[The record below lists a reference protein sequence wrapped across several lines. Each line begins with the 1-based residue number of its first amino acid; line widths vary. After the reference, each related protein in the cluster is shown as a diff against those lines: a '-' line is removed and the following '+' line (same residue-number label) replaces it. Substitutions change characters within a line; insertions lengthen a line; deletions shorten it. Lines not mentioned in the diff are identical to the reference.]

1 MLMIR
6 GIIRVA
12 LQVLVLGALLFLPI
26 GTWQWP
32 RALQFLVGMGSLSL
46 IATIAMARW
55 SPASLEARVKKGAT
69 KNQPRADR
77 LATLFL
83 ALFHIAWF
91 ILIPNDVFR
100 WKLLPAP
107 PIEAAGLGAVLFLF
121 GYGIMLTAVWQNAF
135 ATPIVGD
142 QSERDQILV
151 DTGLYG
157 HVRHPLYLGHL
168 FFLLGLTLW
177 LESYLALLLV
187 PLVFAPVIARILI
200 EEKTLVETLPG
211 YSGYWTRVPYR
222 LIPWVW

>member
-6 GIIRVA
+6 GVIRVGI
-12 LQVLVLGALLFLPI
+12 QVLVLGAVLFLPI

-32 RALQFLVGMGSLSL
+32 RALQFLVVMGSLSL
-46 IATIAMARW
+46 ISTVAMARW

-91 ILIPNDVFR
+91 VLIPNDVFR
-100 WKLLPAP
+100 WQLFPKP
-107 PIEAAGLGAVLFLF
+107 PIGMAILGAALFLT
-121 GYGIMLTAVWQNAF
+121 GYGIMLTALWQNAF

-142 QSERDQILV
+142 QTERKQVLI
-151 DTGLYG
+151 DTGIYDR
-157 HVRHPLYLGHL
+157 VRHPMYLGHL
-168 FFLLGLTLW
+168 LFLLGIPLW

-187 PLVFAPVIARILI
+187 PLVFAPMFARILI
-200 EEKTLVETLPG
+200 EEKSLVEKLPG
-211 YSGYWTRVPYR
+211 YSGYKTRVPFR
-222 LIPWVW
+222 LIPFVW

>member
-32 RALQFLVGMGSLSL
+32 RALQFLVVMGSLSL
-46 IATIAMARW
+46 ISTVAMARMA
-55 SPASLEARVKKGAT
+55 PASLEARVKKGAT

-91 ILIPNDVFR
+91 VLIPNDVFR
-100 WKLLPAP
+100 WQLFPKP
-107 PIEAAGLGAVLFLF
+107 PIGMAVLGAALFLT

-142 QSERDQILV
+142 QSERDQTLI
-151 DTGLYG
+151 DTGIYG
-157 HVRHPLYLGHL
+157 RVRHPMYLGHL
-168 FFLLGLTLW
+168 FFLLGLALW
-177 LESYLALLLV
+177 LESYLALLMV

-200 EEKTLVETLPG
+200 EEKSLVETLPG
-211 YSGYWTRVPYR
+211 YSGYRNRVPYR
-222 LIPWVW
+222 LIPRVW